1 MKENIIKIIKYPNR
15 FFIKLKFFKK
25 ILLISFQLF
34 IEIIIGTIKRCFWT
48 RIYSE

>member
-25 ILLISFQLF
+25 KILLISFQLF
-34 IEIIIGTIKRCFWT
+34 IEIIIGTIKRVFLNPDLL
-48 RIYSE
+48 